1 MNAGAGSKDS
11 DNKPDKDS
19 KDNSKNRPDPNLKAR
34 AEGQSQFDYLQ
45 RLGDRIRQLD
55 AELRLRGD
63 RGIEAIGVLGFDL
76 YDKLLVLQALRPL
89 LPDAW
94 FFTTDLDALLLH
106 PSAQNV
112 TSNLLVAS
120 GFGLQLRPDV
130 QGATP
135 PFRNNYQ
142 TGEYLA
148 ARVAIRS
155 ANGPDKCWLSSPLL
169 FEIGSSREFQF
180 SETLPPVSQ
189 RVQGCFAR
197 L

>member
-1 MNAGAGSKDS
+1 MRNYGFVA
-11 DNKPDKDS
+11 
-19 KDNSKNRPDPNLKAR
+19 
-34 AEGQSQFDYLQ
+34 
-45 RLGDRIRQLD
+45 IH
-55 AELRLRGD
+55 
-63 RGIEAIGVLGFDL
+63 GIEAIGVLGFDL

-106 PSAQNV
+106 PTAQNV
-112 TSNLLVAS
+112 TRNLLVAS

-155 ANGPDKCWLSSPLL
+155 SHGPDKCWLSSPLL

-180 SETLPPVSQ
+180 SETLLRFLPSARMLCSTAKKGRLQVSP
-189 RVQGCFAR
+189 RTPALPLAAKGGAPITMSAKKS
-197 L
+197 